1 MHLKF
6 VWRIVELAYT
16 GRSPEELARGF
27 EPTATSIRN
36 RLRNPGTVRATT
48 RWPDDSGTQRA
59 QPAAA

>member
-36 RLRNPGTVRATT
+36 RL
-48 RWPDDSGTQRA
+48 A
-59 QPAAA
+59 QSWHSACHGEVA